1 MFSMFEPVFMRLA
14 LVAAISAGASLS
26 VIGVYLVTRRVVFLG
41 LVLANAATAGGALAH
56 LFGWQPELPS
66 VGAALVTAV
75 GLGAV
80 STSQRVPNESII
92 GWAYAAASSATVLIL
107 AYAAAA
113 DADTMHLLFGNLLT
127 VSAGHAVALAGIAV
141 LTIAIH
147 VLFTQRFLLATF
159 DPEAALVAGVST
171 HRWLLLLNLLVGV
184 AAATAVQHI
193 GALLT
198 FALLT
203 LPAMGALLLT
213 TSVRAVFATAA
224 GLGILLPS
232 LGLAA
237 SFYLDLPAGPAAVAL
252 LAAGVPI
259 AAIAGHRRSG

>member
-1 MFSMFEPVFMRLA
+1 MLSMFEPVFMRLA

-26 VIGVYLVTRRVVFLG
+26 LIGVYLVTRRVVFLG
-41 LVLANAATAGGALAH
+41 LVLANAATAGGALAA
-56 LFGWQPELPS
+56 LFGWQPEVPS

-75 GLGAV
+75 GLGAI
-80 STSQRVPNESII
+80 STSQRVPNESIM
-92 GWAYAAASSATVLIL
+92 GWAYATASSATVLVL

-113 DADTMHLLFGNLLT
+113 DADTMHLLFGNLLA
-127 VSAGHAVALAGIAV
+127 VSTGHAVALAGIAV

-147 VLFTQRFLLATF
+147 ILFTQRFLLATF
-159 DPEAALVAGVST
+159 DPEAAVVAGVST
-171 HRWLLLLNLLVGV
+171 HRWMLLLNVLVGV
-184 AAATAVQHI
+184 ATATAVQHI

-224 GLGILLPS
+224 GLGTVLPC

-259 AAIAGHRRSG
+259 AAIAGHRRSA

>member
-1 MFSMFEPVFMRLA
+1 MRLDSR
-14 LVAAISAGASLS
+14 VALS
-26 VIGVYLVTRRVVFLG
+26 VPPL
-41 LVLANAATAGGALAH
+41 
-56 LFGWQPELPS
+56 
-66 VGAALVTAV
+66 
-75 GLGAV
+75 
-80 STSQRVPNESII
+80 
-92 GWAYAAASSATVLIL
+92 
-107 AYAAAA
+107 
-113 DADTMHLLFGNLLT
+113 
-127 VSAGHAVALAGIAV
+127 
-141 LTIAIH
+141 
-147 VLFTQRFLLATF
+147 
-159 DPEAALVAGVST
+159 
-171 HRWLLLLNLLVGV
+171 
-184 AAATAVQHI
+184 